1 MRRLCVLL
9 TRWLCPTTPVCF
21 IGFLAATTSPAVDE
35 SSLIVSATVATDQC
49 VNKCIPKQS
58 LGGGVDGHERG
69 ECAQMLSDKNIAEML
84 SAGLGPLTYRL

>member
-9 TRWLCPTTPVCF
+9 ARWLCPTTPVCF
-21 IGFLAATTSPAVDE
+21 IGFLAATTSPAVEE